1 MSGAVAKAVRRDMRR
16 AMGLSAVERLE
27 QQAEAIAQLQTQV
40 QMHSAMLKS
49 YEAALRV
56 IDDGM
61 RRHYERLTV
70 LELTDAVLID
80 EV

>member
-1 MSGAVAKAVRRDMRR
+1 MSGAVAKAGRRDMRR

-40 QMHSAMLKS
+40 QMHAAMLKS